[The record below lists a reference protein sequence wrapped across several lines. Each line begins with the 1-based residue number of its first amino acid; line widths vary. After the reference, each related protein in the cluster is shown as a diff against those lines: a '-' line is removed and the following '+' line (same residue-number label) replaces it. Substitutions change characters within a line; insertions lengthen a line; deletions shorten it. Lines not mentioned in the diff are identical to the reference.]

1 MDSNKNLNTKYYSEL
16 AAFQNSQS
24 QFNEDLEQFILD
36 ANDDPNDE
44 ADNLESSDMERQND
58 EGNSEETPRP
68 INPFFTGN
76 SLSNDSDSSETP
88 VGNKEINPF
97 YVGDSSSDAS
107 HESTSAEDA
116 LDDSISK
123 KKPNRII
130 AYTTKYLL
138 KLFSQRNCK
147 ESYFTLFYML
157 KKKIKDMNIDF
168 NIESIRMLLGQ

>member
-1 MDSNKNLNTKYYSEL
+1 MLRGKWSGLLLRCFDAFDISSPPEFLNE
-16 AAFQNSQS
+16 
-24 QFNEDLEQFILD
+24 NEE
-36 ANDDPNDE
+36 
-44 ADNLESSDMERQND
+44 
-58 EGNSEETPRP
+58 NSEETPRP

-123 KKPNRII
+123 KKPKRII

-138 KLFSQRNCK
+138 KLFSQRKSSGDGTFKISPSLWKKLYIVMIKLGTSWIPACYALLPDKCK

-157 KKKIKDMNIDF
+157 
-168 NIESIRMLLGQ
+168 